1 MNFRDIFYGSEV
13 HPFMEYSLE
22 QSVGFMLGLTHR
34 KTAALLAAQFKPYD
48 ITTEQFSV
56 LFNVVRKEGVNQKEM
71 AGYVFKDQPTTARI
85 IDLLEKK
92 GWVERRTSDQDRRAY
107 LLYPT
112 KDGKALTDVLV
123 PIEREMNKKLAEGIP
138 EDQMEAFKH
147 TLSLINRNL

>member
-1 MNFRDIFYGSEV
+1 MD
-13 HPFMEYSLE
+13 YSLE

-34 KTAALLAAQFKPYD
+34 KSAALLASQFKPYD

-56 LFNVVRKEGVNQKEM
+56 LFNVNRSEGVNQKEI
-71 AGYVFKDQPTTARI
+71 AALVFKDQPTTARI

-92 GWVERRTSDQDRRAY
+92 GWVERRTSEQDRRAY
-107 LLYPT
+107 LLYIT
-112 KDGKALTDVLV
+112 KEGRALIDILV
-123 PIEREMNKKLAEGIP
+123 PIERAMNKKLAEGIP